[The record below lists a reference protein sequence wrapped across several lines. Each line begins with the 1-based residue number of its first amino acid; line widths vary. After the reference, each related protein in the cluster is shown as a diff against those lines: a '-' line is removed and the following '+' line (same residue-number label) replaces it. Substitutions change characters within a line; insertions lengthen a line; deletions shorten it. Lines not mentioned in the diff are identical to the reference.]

1 MAVGGALFL
10 ACCEKSHFMQAEQ
23 VAGSVAKAVPMDSQ
37 QQAIAQPNIASSA
50 GSPAAVETSAH
61 EILGSNQSAS
71 LAAAIAE
78 GTVVQESSQPI
89 LSGLEVTDTEALINN
104 DISAAQAPSIQEVV
118 VSEAPPAREV
128 VASESPLTSVSGEV
142 FVSTEQSA
150 SVSEASAS
158 DTAVA
163 KALTSDAAPAVAL
176 VSESAGPV
184 VQISD
189 EPILTESQPAA
200 LVQAEQAFSHDPAA
214 VSSTELT
221 DKSAEHISLSQ
232 TQTPAASSI
241 PAAVGITEAAALSE
255 DPILDPAADDV
266 NTVHFPVQQTVADS
280 AAQTVLETSAQ
291 HVLETSA
298 QQQTGLA
305 ELQLAS
311 DTQNTVLPGVTA
323 PQMQPQ
329 LTVTEQPVLTPPH
342 SIPQVTSQVVLT
354 EQHRFTSAACSAQL
368 SSQAVV
374 TDQPPMTAILQRP
387 PVPALPS
394 KLRRSRSDL
403 PIGQQLSSGSLIS
416 QQSLA
421 QMESQAGMRRSVSN
435 IQAVSPQ
442 PAVQT
447 GLSQSLAYMPATM
460 QTVDIRQTASPL
472 KAAVPA
478 IPAIPM
484 APAKPLP
491 VQPVQVVSRTTQQ
504 TQPTVVQTAVV
515 QQPLSA
521 SIDSRELMMQGPAP
535 KGPVFMRSYGSSA
548 ALRPQTP
555 LAVIQEQAPQLP
567 VSTQQTVFV
576 ASAPQ
581 QMAPYPVALGSPP
594 SQPPQFMRT
603 AAVPASVSFQPMTS
617 TVTVDTQG
625 PLSKGVQESWNSLP
639 TSVLQQQQQP
649 PPLTVPQTASSW
661 HQGTLHAPVVAS
673 PSQHFT
679 PLSVSYDS
687 LHTPVLPRV
696 ATPVINTARSFQ
708 QSTTHTMQTPAMYDM
723 QQATYAVQPHIPSTS
738 MAYAVS
744 QGPLRQSMPLAPPQ
758 QPSVA
763 SKQYVQSPG
772 TVIQPMSSTTIVG
785 PPHQE
790 TQRLAQSGA
799 GFSIVPLHQAGQQQG
814 LQQQSLQ
821 QQIMAKPALARSQ
834 TGGIHAS
841 RALQAFSRSRSS
853 FGSGEVPL
861 GDGYLVQQGVSAAC
875 CPSSPDAV

>member
-1 MAVGGALFL
+1 MAVVGALSL
-10 ACCEKSHFMQAEQ
+10 AGCDNCPFMQAE
-23 VAGSVAKAVPMDSQ
+23 PLDSQ
-37 QQAIAQPNIASSA
+37 QQSIAQPNIASSA
-50 GSPAAVETSAH
+50 GSAAAVETAVH
-61 EILGSNQSAS
+61 GSNQQSAS

-89 LSGLEVTDTEALINN
+89 LSGLVTDTEALIDSN
-104 DISAAQAPSIQEVV
+104 ISAAQVASIQEVD
-118 VSEAPPAREV
+118 VSEAPSARV
-128 VASESPLTSVSGEV
+128 VLSESPIPDVSGDGSV
-142 FVSTEQSA
+142 TTEQLT

-158 DTAVA
+158 DTAVT
-163 KALTSDAAPAVAL
+163 KALASDAAPALVL
-176 VSESAGPV
+176 VSESASPV

-189 EPILTESQPAA
+189 EPILTESQAAAPA
-200 LVQAEQAFSHDPAA
+200 VQGQQAFSHDSAM
-214 VSSTELT
+214 VSSTEFT
-221 DKSAEHISLSQ
+221 EQSAEHISLSP
-232 TQTPAASSI
+232 TLTSAASPE
-241 PAAVGITEAAALSE
+241 PAAVGLTEAVALSE

-266 NTVHFPVQQTVADS
+266 NTVRFPMQQTVVDS
-280 AAQTVLETSAQ
+280 PAQSVL
-291 HVLETSA
+291 VTSA

-305 ELQLAS
+305 ELPLAS
-311 DTQNTVLPGVTA
+311 HTHLLQPAIPA
-323 PQMQPQ
+323 PEMQPPP
-329 LTVTEQPVLTPPH
+329 TVTEQPLLPPVH
-342 SIPQVTSQVVLT
+342 ASPQVTSQVVLT
-354 EQHRFTSAACSAQL
+354 EQHRFTSAAYSAHS

-374 TDQPPMTAILQRP
+374 TGQPPMTAVLQRP

-403 PIGQQLSSGSLIS
+403 PIGQQLSSGSLLS

-421 QMESQAGMRRSVSN
+421 QMESQAGMRRSISN
-435 IQAVSPQ
+435 IQAVSSQ

-460 QTVDIRQTASPL
+460 QAVEIRQTASPL

-478 IPAIPM
+478 IPAIPV
-484 APAKPLP
+484 APAKPMP
-491 VQPVQVVSRTTQQ
+491 VQPVQIVNRTMQQ
-504 TQPTVVQTAVV
+504 AQPTVVQTAVV
-515 QQPLSA
+515 QQALSA
-521 SIDSRELMMQGPAP
+521 SIDNRELMMQGAAP

-555 LAVIQEQAPQLP
+555 LAVIQEQAAQLP
-567 VSTQQTVFV
+567 VSAQQTVFV

-581 QMAPYPVALGSPP
+581 QLAPYPVALGSPP

-617 TVTVDTQG
+617 TVSVDTQG
-625 PLSKGVQESWNSLP
+625 PLSKGVQESWNSIP
-639 TSVLQQQQQP
+639 TSVLQQQQQQP

-673 PSQHFT
+673 PSQHFM

-687 LHTPVLPRV
+687 LQTPVLPRV
-696 ATPVINTARSFQ
+696 ATPVLNTARSFQ
-708 QSTTHTMQTPAMYDM
+708 QPATGTMQTPAMYDM
-723 QQATYAVQPHIPSTS
+723 QQATYAMQPQIPSTS

-758 QPSVA
+758 QPSIA
-763 SKQYVQSPG
+763 SMQYVQSPG

-785 PPHQE
+785 PPNQE

-799 GFSIVPLHQAGQQQG
+799 GFSIVPLHQAGQQRG

-834 TGGIHAS
+834 TGGVHAS

-875 CPSSPDAV
+875 CPSSPDVF